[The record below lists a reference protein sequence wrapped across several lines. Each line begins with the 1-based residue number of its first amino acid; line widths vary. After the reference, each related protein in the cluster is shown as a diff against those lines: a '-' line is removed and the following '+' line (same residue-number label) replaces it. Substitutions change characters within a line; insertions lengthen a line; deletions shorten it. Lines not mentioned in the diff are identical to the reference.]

1 MIDFDAAV
9 ALIANRPET
18 RLVGIDGLPVS
29 GKSTLADRLETE
41 LGAQVLYLDDFVRPE
56 AEWRGQIAPAFPFEY
71 IRYTE
76 FVAAV
81 QALGRREAIH
91 IPLYDWSTGRVGDEF
106 REIRPEGLVV
116 VEGVSSLHPDLAPL
130 YDLRLWVESDAATTL
145 SASLARGVGDWEHEW
160 RELFMPSVGLYLE
173 TEPKRRADYVVA
185 GRGML
190 PQLSQPPS
198 PRP

>member
-1 MIDFDAAV
+1 MIDFDAAA

-18 RLVGIDGLPVS
+18 RLIGIDGLPVS

-56 AEWRGQIAPAFPFEY
+56 AEWRGRSTPAFPFEY
-71 IRYTE
+71 IRYAE
-76 FVAAV
+76 FLAAA
-81 QALGRREAIH
+81 QALGRGDAIR
-91 IPLYDWSTGRVGDEF
+91 IPLYDWSTGRVGDDF
-106 REIRPEGLVV
+106 REVRPEGLVV
-116 VEGVSSLHPDLAPL
+116 VEGVSALHPDLAPL

-145 SASLARGVGDWEHEW
+145 SASLARGVGDWEREW
-160 RELFMPSVGLYLE
+160 GELFMPSVALYLE
-173 TEPKRRADYVVA
+173 TEPKQRADHVVA

-190 PQLSQPPS
+190 PQLSQPSS